1 MELCNMEHSSIFL
14 LWTKNLRCFIFIK
27 TSRRF
32 LKIITMF
39 LSNGQDLFSEWKPGG
54 KRIYFKTDDLYA
66 FL

>member
-1 MELCNMEHSSIFL
+1 
-14 LWTKNLRCFIFIK
+14 
-27 TSRRF
+27 
-32 LKIITMF
+32 MF